1 MSLKLDLNKELKNIF
16 GFSKFKGQQEKI
28 ISALLNKN
36 SLMVIMPTGAGKSLC
51 FQLPALLSKGTALV
65 VSPLIALMKN
75 QVDVI
80 RSLYSNDGIA
90 HVLNSSLNNSQIA
103 NVKDDIKNGTTKLL
117 YVAPESLAKKEY
129 IDFLSRVNISFLA
142 VDEAHCISEWGH
154 DFRPEYRNLKS
165 ILNRIKID
173 IPIIALTATATKKVQ
188 EDIIKN
194 LGILDAVVFKSSFN
208 RPNLFYEVKKKTDD
222 INKDIISFIKQRE
235 GKSGI
240 VYCLSRKSV
249 NELSQILQ
257 LNNINALPYHAG
269 LDSKVRVKN
278 QDMFLMEECDVI
290 VATIAFGMGIDKPD
304 VRFVIHHDIPKS
316 LESYYQETGRA
327 GRDGGDGHCLTFYSH
342 KDIEKLE
349 KFMSGK
355 PVAEQE
361 QNFALLDEVAAY
373 AETSMSRRKFLLNY
387 FGEDFDEINGEG
399 AMMDDNM
406 KNPKPK
412 IKVNQEV
419 LKVLKL
425 IKHTKEQYRT
435 KDLVSYLIG
444 KENNLLR
451 SHNVSSNEL
460 FGCGK
465 EKDSS
470 FWNSLIR
477 HMLVNKIL
485 NKNIESYGVLKLNE
499 FSEKYLSNPSDFFIT
514 ENHNHVSDLNIKVN
528 HNLKSINDKNLLK
541 ILFSERKKVAK
552 LKKVPPY
559 VIFQESSLEE
569 MSIKYPVTI
578 DELKNINGVGE
589 GKARKFGDSFLK
601 IISDYVHDNDIIRP
615 EDLII
620 KSSGLNSSLKMFLI
634 QSIDRKMP
642 LEDIADNKGLEILE
656 MINEL
661 EKIVFSGTKINIDYM
676 IDDFFDEDQQQ
687 ELYDFFIDTESDDIN
702 LAIEEFENEY
712 EESDLRLYRLKFI
725 NDISN

>member
-28 ISALLNKN
+28 ISTLLNKN

-103 NVKDDIKNGTTKLL
+103 NVKDDIKNGITKLL

-129 IDFLSRVNISFLA
+129 IDFLSRANISFLA

-194 LGILDAVVFKSSFN
+194 LGILDAVLFKSSFN

-222 INKDIISFIKQRE
+222 INKDIISFIKKRE

-304 VRFVIHHDIPKS
+304 VRFVIHYDIPKS

-412 IKVNQEV
+412 IKVNQDV

-444 KENNLLR
+444 RENNLLR
-451 SHNVSSNEL
+451 SHNVISNEL
-460 FGCGK
+460 FGYGK

-514 ENHNHVSDLNIKVN
+514 ENHNHVLDLNIKVN

-569 MSIKYPVTI
+569 MSLKYPITI

-601 IISDYVHDNDIIRP
+601 IISDYVDDNDIIRP

-702 LAIEEFENEY
+702 LAIEEFEDEY

>member
-28 ISALLNKN
+28 ISTLLNKN

-103 NVKDDIKNGTTKLL
+103 NVKDDIKNGITKLL

-129 IDFLSRVNISFLA
+129 IDFLSRANISFLA

-194 LGILDAVVFKSSFN
+194 LGILDAVLFKSSFN

-222 INKDIISFIKQRE
+222 INKDIISFIKKRE

-304 VRFVIHHDIPKS
+304 VRFVIHYDIPKS

-412 IKVNQEV
+412 IKVNQDV

-444 KENNLLR
+444 RENNLLR
-451 SHNVSSNEL
+451 SHNVISNEL
-460 FGCGK
+460 FGYGK

-499 FSEKYLSNPSDFFIT
+499 FSEQYLSNPSDFFIT
-514 ENHNHVSDLNIKVN
+514 ENHNRVSDLNIKVN

-569 MSIKYPVTI
+569 MSLKYPITI

-601 IISDYVHDNDIIRP
+601 IISDYVDDNDIIRP

-702 LAIEEFENEY
+702 LAIEEFEDEY

>member
-173 IPIIALTATATKKVQ
+173 LPIIALTATATKKVQ

-208 RPNLFYEVKKKTDD
+208 RPNLFYEVKKKTDE

-514 ENHNHVSDLNIKVN
+514 ENHNHVSDLSIKVN

-541 ILFSERKKVAK
+541 ILFSEMKKVAK
-552 LKKVPPY
+552 LKKVPP
-559 VIFQESSLEE
+559 
-569 MSIKYPVTI
+569 
-578 DELKNINGVGE
+578 
-589 GKARKFGDSFLK
+589 
-601 IISDYVHDNDIIRP
+601 
-615 EDLII
+615 
-620 KSSGLNSSLKMFLI
+620 
-634 QSIDRKMP
+634 
-642 LEDIADNKGLEILE
+642 
-656 MINEL
+656 
-661 EKIVFSGTKINIDYM
+661 
-676 IDDFFDEDQQQ
+676 
-687 ELYDFFIDTESDDIN
+687 
-702 LAIEEFENEY
+702 
-712 EESDLRLYRLKFI
+712 
-725 NDISN
+725 